1 MSAQRVAIGG
11 FLHET
16 NTFGPS
22 KATYA
27 DFVSGGGAGRMV
39 EGEAIAATLSGTN
52 VAIAGALAHAA
63 EAGWTVV
70 PTLWCA
76 TSPSAH
82 VTEDAFERIA
92 GRLVDLIAA
101 AMPLDG
107 VFLDLHGAM
116 VTEHLDD
123 GEGELLRR
131 LRARLGTGLGAVPIV
146 ASLDLHANVT
156 PQMVD
161 LADALESYRT
171 YPHVDMADTG
181 RRAAAMLGRIMA
193 EGRPAKAFRQ
203 APFLTAI
210 AWQSTDNAPA
220 GRLYARVADLSRE
233 GTAVSFNM
241 GFPAADI
248 PGCGMSVAAYGPAA
262 DRAADALMAD
272 IVAAEPEFAGTVY
285 APDEA
290 IARAL
295 SLAAKA
301 SRPVVVSDTQDNP
314 GAGADSDTTG
324 MLRALLAAGTEAP
337 MAIGN
342 LYDPDSAARAH
353 AAGEGATVRLAL
365 GGKSRVPGDAPF
377 EAEFLVER
385 LTDGRFLAPG
395 PFYGGRAM
403 EMGPSACLR
412 LGPVRIAL
420 VSAKAQMADRA
431 MFETLGIPVARQT
444 VVVVK
449 SSVHFRADFAP
460 AAAAI
465 LVARAPGPMAVD
477 PSTLPWRRLRPGL
490 RTAPGGPAFE
500 PPAYQP
506 PA

>member
-1 MSAQRVAIGG
+1 MSAPRVAVGG

-39 EGEAIAATLSGTN
+39 EGEAIAAALAGTN
-52 VAIAGALAHAA
+52 VAIAGALEHAEA
-63 EAGWTVV
+63 AGWTVL

-92 GRLVDLIAA
+92 GRLADLLGA

-131 LRARLGTGLGAVPIV
+131 LRDRLGAVPIV

-156 PQMVD
+156 PAMVA
-161 LADALESYRT
+161 LTDALVSYRT

-181 RRAAAMLGRIMA
+181 RRAAGMLGSIMDGA
-193 EGRPAKAFRQ
+193 RPVKAFLQ

-210 AWQSTDNAPA
+210 AWQSTDVAPA
-220 GRLYARVADLSRE
+220 ARLYARVADLSHD
-233 GTAVSFNM
+233 GTSVSFNM

-248 PGCGMSVAAYGPAA
+248 PDCGMSVTAYGPAA
-262 DRAADALMAD
+262 EQAAETLMAE
-272 IVAAEPEFAGTVY
+272 IVAAEAEFAGTVY
-285 APDEA
+285 EPDEA

-295 SLAAKA
+295 SLAEGA
-301 SRPVVVSDTQDNP
+301 SRPVVISDTQDNP

-324 MLRALLAAGTEAP
+324 MLRALVAAGSAAP

-342 LYDPDSAARAH
+342 LFDPESARHAH

-365 GGKSRVPGDAPF
+365 GAKSGIPGDAPF
-377 EAEFLVER
+377 EAAFVVER
-385 LTDGRFLAPG
+385 LSDGRFRAPG
-395 PFYGGRAM
+395 PFYGGRAI

-412 LGPVRIAL
+412 LGSLRIAV

-431 MFETLGIPVARQT
+431 MFETLGIAVALQA

-460 AAAAI
+460 AAEAI

-490 RTAPGGPAFE
+490 RTAPGGPAFK
-500 PPAYQP
+500 PPS
-506 PA
+506 